1 MSRLEELI
9 EGKNR
14 IAIGGHVRPDGDCVG
29 STSACAKYIM
39 ANYPEKEVVV
49 YLEKPMPEIA
59 YLFNGVQLEL
69 NCEEDEIEEYDLF
82 ICMDCEKTRLG
93 FAEPIFDKAKA
104 TVNVD
109 HHISNKG
116 CADVDIIYPKASSTG
131 EILYG
136 LLDPEKLTKEIAES
150 IYVAVIHD
158 TGVFQYS
165 NTSPKTFEVAS
176 HLISFGF
183 DFPKIIED
191 TFYKRTLLQTRI
203 LGDVLLSAKV
213 ALNGAFIFGGI
224 SQEEMERFHV
234 NTDDFEGIVN
244 QLRNVENVECAA
256 FIYEKMSGV
265 WKVSLR
271 STDRVDASKICETHG
286 GGGHKKAAGCMIEGS
301 KEDIMEILKRDVKNY
316 L

>member
-1 MSRLEELI
+1 MSRIEELLV
-9 EGKNR
+9 GKEQ

-29 STSACAKYIM
+29 STSACAKYIKT
-39 ANYPEKEVVV
+39 NYPEKEVVV
-49 YLEKPMPEIA
+49 YLEKPMPELA
-59 YLFNGVQLEL
+59 YLFDGVHLEL
-69 NCEEDEIEEYDLF
+69 NCEPEEVEIFDLF
-82 ICMDCEKTRLG
+82 ICMDCEKSRLG
-93 FAEPIFDKAKA
+93 FAEMIFDQAKA
-104 TVNVD
+104 TVDVD

-116 CADVDIIYPKASSTG
+116 CADIDIIHPKASSTG

-136 LLDPEKLTKEIAES
+136 LLDPEKITREIAES

-158 TGVFQYS
+158 TGIFQYS
-165 NTSPKTFEVAS
+165 NTSPKTLEVAS

-213 ALNGAFIFGGI
+213 ALEGAFIFGGI

-234 NTDDFEGIVN
+234 NTDDFEGIVS
-244 QLRNVENVECAA
+244 QLRNVEHVECAA
-256 FIYEKMSGV
+256 FVYEKAPSI

-271 STDRVDASKICETHG
+271 TTDKVDASRICEAHG
-286 GGGHKKAAGCMIEGS
+286 GGGHKKAAGCMIEGT
-301 KEDIMEILKRDVKNY
+301 KEDVLEVLKNDVKKY